1 MSSFQWIQHQGK
13 RILYSELAG
22 KTTEEILDEV
32 ARVKVEPGGE
42 PLESVLALINVKG
55 GKISTEINQAFKN
68 LAKDGDP
75 YMKMTAV
82 IGVEGLQTIM
92 LNGILMFTRTKKV
105 AVKKSKEE
113 ALDFLAG
120 L

>member
-1 MSSFQWIQHQGK
+1 MSDFKWILHKGK
-13 RILYSELAG
+13 RIIYAEMAG
-22 KTTEEILDEV
+22 KSTEEILDTI
-32 ARVKVEPGGE
+32 ARAKAEIRKEP
-42 PLESVLALINVKG
+42 PESVLSLINVKD
-55 GKISTEINQAFKN
+55 GKISTEINQAFKD
-68 LAKDGDP
+68 LAKDSDP
-75 YMKMTAV
+75 YMKMTAI
-82 IGVEGLQTIM
+82 IGVEGLQTVM

>member
-1 MSSFQWIQHQGK
+1 MSNFQWIQHRGK

-22 KTTEEILDEV
+22 KNTEEILYEI
-32 ARVKVEPGGE
+32 AQVKVELEGK
-42 PLESVLALINVKG
+42 PLKSVLALINVKG
-55 GKISTEINQAFKN
+55 GKISTEINNAFKK

-75 YMKMTAV
+75 YMKMTAI
-82 IGVEGLQTIM
+82 IGLEGLQTIM

-105 AVKKSKEE
+105 AVKNSKEE